1 MKEIQLTQGKVAIV
15 DDEYF
20 EHLNQWKWCCHIS
33 GYAHRTAKTQSG
45 KRVWVLMHRFVFGL
59 NESNKNII
67 DHINGNKLDNRRSNL
82 RVVTRSENLM
92 NAKTRSNN
100 TSGYKGVSFNRDCNR
115 WQAHIRTSKSIYLGL
130 FDTKED
136 AHKAYC
142 EAAIR
147 YFGDYAN
154 FGNGCVLI
162 GENND

>member
-1 MKEIQLTQGKVAIV
+1 
-15 DDEYF
+15 
-20 EHLNQWKWCCHIS
+20 
-33 GYAHRTAKTQSG
+33 
-45 KRVWVLMHRFVFGL
+45 MHRFVFGL